1 MAESEAVQD
10 FSGAGER
17 APSAWTEV
25 AACLLLPGKGP
36 QVWEE
41 CWERD
46 GGNSGVPT
54 AGRGQGTLARTLEG
68 QGQPPPP
75 HPHAAFRVQFLK
87 AVSPGPP
94 ASAPW
99 SQLPPPAQA
108 QLLLIF
114 SSISFLPGRSK
125 QPLAR
130 FPSYQF
136 LRDNVPSWLS
146 GVSPLNR
153 DDSFPGSR
161 PARPTGQHPRLFA
174 TSPASDPR
182 DPAPRGQLR
191 LPWPE

>member
-1 MAESEAVQD
+1 MKGRHRPGQRSPHACSCPGKVLKSGRSVGREMGAILGCPQRARAGGRSPEPWRAKASRLRPTPTPHSGCS
-10 FSGAGER
+10 FSGLCPLGLLHQCHGAG
-17 APSAWTEV
+17 
-25 AACLLLPGKGP
+25 
-36 QVWEE
+36 
-41 CWERD
+41 
-46 GGNSGVPT
+46 
-54 AGRGQGTLARTLEG
+54 
-68 QGQPPPP
+68 
-75 HPHAAFRVQFLK
+75 F
-87 AVSPGPP
+87 
-94 ASAPW
+94 
-99 SQLPPPAQA
+99 PPAQA

-114 SSISFLPGRSK
+114 SSISFLPGQSK

-153 DDSFPGSR
+153 DDSCPGSR